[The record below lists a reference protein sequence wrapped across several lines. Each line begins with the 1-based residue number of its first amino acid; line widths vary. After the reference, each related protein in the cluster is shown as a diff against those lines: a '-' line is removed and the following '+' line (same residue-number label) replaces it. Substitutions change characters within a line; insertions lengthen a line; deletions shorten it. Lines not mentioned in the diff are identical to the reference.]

1 MESEIRAYLET
12 LLPTVE
18 ELQRLV
24 APKAPDGAH
33 PNKGWVYD
41 AELGFVHVPSLQSGN
56 GVNGT
61 NTSYDHE
68 EDGARKL
75 VNCANKPCRVH
86 AYGDSFTHCDQ
97 VNDGETWQE
106 YLATHLQEPIRN
118 YGVGAY
124 SVYQAYRRMGKVRD
138 AGERADY
145 IILNIYDDD
154 HFRNISWRG
163 LNVSAGALVRPWPGS
178 PYLQTRPHM
187 RVDVGANTFV
197 ERDNPIAT
205 ADNLHK
211 LRDLDFVFADFGE
224 DPMVY
229 LALAKETEGERS
241 LEYLDK
247 AAGGFGL
254 TAPAG
259 ASENIEAAV
268 KAVLTQAALFS
279 TRHVV
284 ELVEGFCAQNG
295 IDLMFVLSYR
305 GANVRSVLDGGERFD
320 QGFVDWLKSR
330 PAPVVDMCES
340 FSAEFEHSALD
351 PDTFLKKYYIGH
363 HTPLGNAFTAW
374 SMVDEVVNWL
384 DPKPLSYR
392 SGVGM

>member
-106 YLATHLQEPIRN
+106 YLAAHLQEPIRN

-163 LNVSAGALVRPWPGS
+163 LNVSAGALVRPWPGI

-241 LEYLDK
+241 LEYLDNRWWLRPHG
-247 AAGGFGL
+247 AGRRLREYRSCREGRVDSGGSFLDEACGGAGRGFL
-254 TAPAG
+254 RAKR
-259 ASENIEAAV
+259 NR
-268 KAVLTQAALFS
+268 F
-279 TRHVV
+279 
-284 ELVEGFCAQNG
+284 
-295 IDLMFVLSYR
+295 D
-305 GANVRSVLDGGERFD
+305 VRSLVSRSER
-320 QGFVDWLKSR
+320 
-330 PAPVVDMCES
+330 
-340 FSAEFEHSALD
+340 
-351 PDTFLKKYYIGH
+351 
-363 HTPLGNAFTAW
+363 PLGPRW
-374 SMVDEVVNWL
+374 
-384 DPKPLSYR
+384 
-392 SGVGM
+392 G